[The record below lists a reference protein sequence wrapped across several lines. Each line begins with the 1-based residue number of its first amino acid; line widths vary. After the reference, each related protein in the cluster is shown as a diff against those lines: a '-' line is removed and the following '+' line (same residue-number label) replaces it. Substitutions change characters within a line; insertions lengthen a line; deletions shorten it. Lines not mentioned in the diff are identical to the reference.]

1 MVRNYKLKKINRI
14 HNGMNCILEEIRITK
29 CFTAFLQKNHKSVSL
44 VCNRKSCRQSQA
56 NERHNRMYQGYFGGV
71 LFVAIEVIL
80 QSLFNS
86 L

>member
-1 MVRNYKLKKINRI
+1 MVRNYKLKKSIEYKNS
-14 HNGMNCILEEIRITK
+14 MNCILEEIRITK
-29 CFTAFLQKNHKSVSL
+29 CFTAFLQINHKSVSL

-56 NERHNRMYQGYFGGV
+56 NERHNRMYQDY
-71 LFVAIEVIL
+71 FVAIEVNL

>member
-1 MVRNYKLKKINRI
+1 MVRNYKLKKIIRYI
-14 HNGMNCILEEIRITK
+14 MEEIRIMK
-29 CFTAFLQKNHKSVSL
+29 CFTAFLQTNHKSASL
-44 VCNRKSCRQSQA
+44 VCYKKSCRQSQA
-56 NERHNRMYQGYFGGV
+56 NERHNRMYQDYFDGV